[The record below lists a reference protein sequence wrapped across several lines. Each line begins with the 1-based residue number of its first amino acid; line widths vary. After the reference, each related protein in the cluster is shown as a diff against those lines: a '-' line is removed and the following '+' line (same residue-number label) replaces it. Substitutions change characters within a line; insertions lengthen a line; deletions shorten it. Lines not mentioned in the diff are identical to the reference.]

1 MQNEQMKIQI
11 QHPAKAVAERTAS
24 KLPAVLALVFGVF
37 VVMGAGFAHSTTIH
51 NVAHDARHAFAFP
64 CH

>member
-1 MQNEQMKIQI
+1 MQNEQTKTQI
-11 QHPAKAVAERTAS
+11 QHPAEAVAERTTS

-37 VVMGAGFAHSTTIH
+37 VVMGAGFAHSNTIH
-51 NVAHDARHAFAFP
+51 NAAHDARHAFGFP